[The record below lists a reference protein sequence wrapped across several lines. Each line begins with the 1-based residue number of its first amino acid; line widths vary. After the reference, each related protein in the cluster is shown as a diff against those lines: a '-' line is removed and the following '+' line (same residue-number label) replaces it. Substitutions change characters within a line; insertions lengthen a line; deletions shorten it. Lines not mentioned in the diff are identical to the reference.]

1 MNHFQKRKSPPRR
14 RRASIVGLAMAAS
27 LAASSPASERRTCDY
42 FAARRVV
49 YLAEALERLHGVK
62 TLPESKSTTLALE
75 SPDGAL
81 VPLVEDKIGH
91 SFRLDERLMGQP
103 MELLVRQFKGSPAVQ
118 VIRIHTLAGEKKF
131 LVDYWCDICSIP
143 MYELKP
149 CDCCQGD
156 VRLRKREVAANGE
169 VLLEA
174 AEEN

>member
-1 MNHFQKRKSPPRR
+1 MNDISPRMLQYW
-14 RRASIVGLAMAAS
+14 RAVCLGSAMAIS
-27 LAASSPASERRTCDY
+27 LAASSSCWSAEHATASIRG
-42 FAARRVV
+42 RVV

-62 TLPESKSTTLALE
+62 ALPESRTNTLALE
-75 SPDGAL
+75 SPDGTL

-91 SFRLDERLMGQP
+91 SFRLDERLLGKP
-103 MELLVRQFKGSPAVQ
+103 LELLVRQFPGSPAVQ
-118 VIRIHTLAGEKKF
+118 VIRIHTLEGEKKF

-174 AEEN
+174 TEQ